1 MTRSAT
7 KGAAMSTAEIGIR
20 ILTDGDRERLERLA
34 ERDSAQTL
42 AGPVLGA
49 TVDGELVAALS
60 LSDGEALA
68 DPFVRTD
75 DVRALLA
82 DRAAQ
87 LRSDGTGRRR
97 PGAWLRRRRARAAL
111 PVSPPGAGGR
121 LLEI

>member
-1 MTRSAT
+1 MISSAT

-20 ILTDGDRERLERLA
+20 VLTHRDRERLERLA
-34 ERDSAQTL
+34 ERDSARTPE
-42 AGPVLGA
+42 GPVLGA

-87 LRSDGTGRRR
+87 LRGEGGK
-97 PGAWLRRRRARAAL
+97 PGSLLARLRQRRARAAL
-111 PVSPPGAGGR
+111 PASPPGAGGR

>member
-1 MTRSAT
+1 
-7 KGAAMSTAEIGIR
+7 MSTAEIGIR
-20 ILTDGDRERLERLA
+20 VLTDGDRERLERLA
-34 ERDSAQTL
+34 ERDSAQTPP
-42 AGPVLGA
+42 GPVLGA

-87 LRSDGTGRRR
+87 LNGKRKGGFRIRLARRSRHTRG
-97 PGAWLRRRRARAAL
+97 AL
-111 PVSPPGAGGR
+111 PASPPGAGGR

>member
-1 MTRSAT
+1 
-7 KGAAMSTAEIGIR
+7 MSTAEIGIR
-20 ILTDGDRERLERLA
+20 ILTGSDRERLERLA
-34 ERDSAQTL
+34 ERDSAQTP

-87 LRSDGTGRRR
+87 LRSDGTGSRR
-97 PGAWLRRRRARAAL
+97 PVAWLRRRRARAAL